1 MFHYGIIEGN
11 NKRVRLF
18 IMKFIHTADIHLGV
32 IPDTDRKWSAERSAE
47 IETTFDKLL
56 DVAEERQVDLLLIAG
71 DLFHVPP
78 TEEHLKQL
86 DEMLKKLSK
95 TRTII
100 IAGNHD
106 YIAKGSPADNYEF
119 SSNTVMMPPD
129 TFSNAYMEDINTC
142 VTGFSFGQEV
152 YTGDIYKDIKPQVHG
167 AVNILLAHGGD
178 EQHVPVNYRRLANAG
193 FDYCALGHIHKPRHI
208 VKNKMAYS
216 GSLEPIEA
224 SETGRRGFVYGEYTN
239 GEMYIKW
246 EPFNCRSYIN
256 LGPEVKTEYTEAV
269 MTGLLTRQIEKL
281 GAGNIYNIIL
291 TGNMSGK
298 EKPEFDILKQK
309 YNIYDVVDNT
319 IDVYDM
325 DKLLLDNRN
334 NILGEYIGKMS
345 DDNSLNKKALKYGVE
360 AILAT
365 GDKK

>member
-1 MFHYGIIEGN
+1 
-11 NKRVRLF
+11 
-18 IMKFIHTADIHLGV
+18 
-32 IPDTDRKWSAERSAE
+32 
-47 IETTFDKLL
+47 
-56 DVAEERQVDLLLIAG
+56 
-71 DLFHVPP
+71 LFHEPA
-78 TEEHLKQL
+78 TEEQLKLL
-86 DEMLKKLSK
+86 DEMLKKLTK

-119 SSNTVMMPPD
+119 SSNTIMMPPD

-142 VTGFSFGQEV
+142 VTGFSFGQES
-152 YTGDIYKDIKPQVHG
+152 YTQDIYEKIKPQVEG

-178 EQHVPVNYRRLANAG
+178 EQHAPINYRHLANAG

-239 GEMYIKW
+239 GEMQIKW

-256 LGPEVKTEYTEAV
+256 LGLEVKPEYNEKI
-269 MTGLLTRQIEKL
+269 MTGLIARQIEKL
-281 GAGNIYNIIL
+281 GAENIYRIIL
-291 TGNMSGK
+291 TGNGK
-298 EKPEFDILKQK
+298 TEAEFAELKSK
-309 YNIYDVVDNT
+309 YNISGVVDNT
-319 IDVYDM
+319 IAAYDVDR
-325 DKLLLDNRN
+325 LLLDNSDN
-334 NILGEYIGKMS
+334 LLGKLIEGLSQNKNGI
-345 DDNSLNKKALKYGVE
+345 NKKALKYGVE

-365 GDKK
+365 GNK